1 MVDIKM
7 VRGLSE
13 RFNLPNSI
21 TIDPYLFISLS
32 FEVGIYNI

>member
-1 MVDIKM
+1 M

-13 RFNLPNSI
+13 CFNLPNSI